1 MTMIDHLSYHS
12 RLRYVN
18 AGEKFIYAV
27 VTLMLCVSARSILV
41 SLIVLALNAVLT
53 LGLGGIPFRRY
64 RKLMLVPLGFLI
76 LSTIAIIV
84 NISRTPL
91 DAYAFAVGP
100 YYITGSQASLWLA
113 ARLILTALASVSCLY
128 FLSLNTTMVDIQ
140 LVLHKMHFP
149 MLIRE
154 MMLLIYR
161 FIFLLSAVSRN
172 ITTAQHSRLGNKD
185 FKTSVRSFGT
195 MLSVLLVLS
204 VKRADEMYDA
214 MESRCYDGNI
224 RVLEENC
231 APKANEIMAITLCE
245 SLLLLLCVCIRIY

>member
-1 MTMIDHLSYHS
+1 MITIDHLSYRS
-12 RLRYVN
+12 KLRYVN
-18 AGEKFIYAV
+18 ASEKFIYAV
-27 VTLMLCVSARSILV
+27 VTLVLCVASRSILV

-53 LGLGGIPFRRY
+53 LGLGGIPYPRY
-64 RKLMLVPLGFLI
+64 RKLMLIPLGFLI

-84 NISRTPL
+84 NISKTPL
-91 DAYAFAVGP
+91 DAYAFAVGS
-100 YYITGSQASLWLA
+100 YYITGSRASLWLA

-140 LVLHKMHFP
+140 LVMHKMHFP

-161 FIFLLSAVSRN
+161 FIFLLMAVSKN

-195 MLSVLLVLS
+195 MVSVLLVLS
-204 VKRADEMYDA
+204 VKRANEMYDA
-214 MESRCYDGNI
+214 MESRCYEGNI
-224 RVLEENC
+224 RVLEENY
-231 APKANEIMAITLCE
+231 APKTNEIMAILLCE
-245 SLLLLLCVCIRIY
+245 SLLCVLSVCVRIY